1 MLSPSHKAR
10 VTEKKAFTR
19 NPQGPESR
27 AHEKGPMEN
36 DKRLSVRGKIDHYR
50 AAAKALSAA
59 QKVLQKE
66 ILDAGAK
73 EAR

>member
-1 MLSPSHKAR
+1 
-10 VTEKKAFTR
+10 
-19 NPQGPESR
+19 
-27 AHEKGPMEN
+27 MEN
-36 DKRLSVRGKIDHYR
+36 DKRPSVRGKIDHYR

-66 ILDAGAK
+66 VLEAGAK